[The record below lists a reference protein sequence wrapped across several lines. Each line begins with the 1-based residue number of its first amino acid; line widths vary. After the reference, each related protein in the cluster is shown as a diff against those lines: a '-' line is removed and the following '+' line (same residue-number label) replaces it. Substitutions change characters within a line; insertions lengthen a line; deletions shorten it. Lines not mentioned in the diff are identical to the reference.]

1 MSDQDR
7 GEKEDPDHETVSDK
21 LMAEHSLQE
30 KSQQSEHEDMGK
42 GDEVELL
49 EVLDQFV
56 MVVPGQGLTEEATEQ
71 DDGEQEEFN
80 EREGTEPGEPV
91 GRLPHGQR

>member
-1 MSDQDR
+1 MSDEDR
-7 GEKEDPDHETVSDK
+7 GEDEEPDHETMSDE

-42 GDEVELL
+42 GDEVKLL

-56 MVVPGQGLTEEATEQ
+56 MVVARQPSG
-71 DDGEQEEFN
+71 
-80 EREGTEPGEPV
+80 
-91 GRLPHGQR
+91 